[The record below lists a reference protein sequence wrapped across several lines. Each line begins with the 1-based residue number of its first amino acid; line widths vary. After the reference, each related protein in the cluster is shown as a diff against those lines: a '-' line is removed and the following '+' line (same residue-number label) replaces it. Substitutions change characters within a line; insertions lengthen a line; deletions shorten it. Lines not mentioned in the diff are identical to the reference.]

1 VELLL
6 ASREGEGLA
15 AADANERLI
24 REGHSMTLQKVV
36 EPAVIERFRD
46 WRM

>member
-6 ASREGEGLA
+6 ASSKGEGRSA
-15 AADANERLI
+15 IDAGERLVGE
-24 REGHSMTLQKVV
+24 RHSMTLQDVV

-46 WRM
+46 WRE